1 MAASDISGKTPG
13 PVSSQPRAGQGLLR
27 DPRAWGLM
35 LAAMLTIMSNAT
47 ITPALPGLQAM
58 FGDNPNAELLT
69 RLLITAPSL
78 LVAIIAPFAGVVV
91 DRLGRR
97 GPLFTGLIVYA
108 IAGTAGLYLASL
120 EAILASRLVL
130 GLGVAAIM
138 TAQAALIGDYFDG
151 PARGRLMGYQ
161 IASTNLGGLV
171 FVMTAGAL
179 AVYDPRYPFA
189 IYALSLAFLPFLW
202 RVLPEPSR
210 HATGHGAAAA
220 ADTGEPGWPMTVAI
234 MAGAPGLTFVIFYAV
249 PTQLPYHLA
258 EIGLADPRQAGEVM
272 GAMMLAAAVMAI
284 ASGWLRPILG
294 RIGMPVVGYL
304 SLAIGFALLAKAQ
317 GLAMAMAG
325 TALTGGGLGLVVPT
339 FITTALNAAPAHRRG
354 LVSGIVTSAF
364 FMGQF
369 LSPLAMQP
377 LITHWNYA
385 TAFGIGALGYL
396 ALALILILTLRR
408 RPAPVDK
415 PAGAH

>member
-1 MAASDISGKTPG
+1 MSVQDDTGALHSVGATGG
-13 PVSSQPRAGQGLLR
+13 PPRDRLLA

-78 LVAIIAPFAGVVV
+78 LVAIVAPFAGVVV

-97 GPLFTGLIVYA
+97 PPLFTGLIVYA

-120 EAILASRLVL
+120 EAILASRLAL

-161 IASTNLGGLV
+161 IAATNLGGLV
-171 FVMTAGAL
+171 FVMTAGVL
-179 AVYDPRYPFA
+179 AAHDPRLPFA
-189 IYALSLAFLPFLW
+189 IYALSLVMIPFLW
-202 RVLPEPSR
+202 RVLPEPVALSAGDR
-210 HATGHGAAAA
+210 AAV
-220 ADTGEPGWPMTVAI
+220 ADPGEPGWPMTVAI
-234 MAGAPGLTFVIFYAV
+234 MAAAPGLTFVIFYAV

-258 EIGLADPRQAGEVM
+258 EIGLADPRQTGEVM
-272 GAMMLAAAVMAI
+272 GTMMMAAAVMAV
-284 ASGWLRPILG
+284 ASGYLRPILG
-294 RIGMPVVGYL
+294 RIGMPVIGYL
-304 SLAIGFALLAKAQ
+304 SLTTGFILLAMAQ
-317 GLAMAMAG
+317 GLGMAMAG
-325 TALTGGGLGLVVPT
+325 TALTGAGLGLVIPT

-354 LVSGIVTSAF
+354 LVSGLVTSAF
-364 FMGQF
+364 FLGQF

-377 LITHWNYA
+377 LIVHWGYA
-385 TAFGIGALGYL
+385 TAFGIGAAGFALL
-396 ALALILILTLRR
+396 ALLLILALRNR
-408 RPAPVDK
+408 AAPVDN